1 LGIIG
6 QKSDTEEYHP
16 TIGGLL
22 LFGKNPSLYLPHV
35 YVKVV
40 YNGEARLFFGNI
52 LKMLDDVSDYMRSI
66 IKVEGYPFNA
76 LEEVMPMLCSQDYLD
91 VSKGIV
97 ITVTDKKY

>member
-1 LGIIG
+1 LILEALGIIG

-22 LFGKNPSLYLPHV
+22 LFGKSFFVPSPCLC
-35 YVKVV
+35 KS
-40 YNGEARLFFGNI
+40 RLQWRGPAVFRDI

-76 LEEVMPMLCSQDYLD
+76 LEE
-91 VSKGIV
+91 
-97 ITVTDKKY
+97 

>member
-1 LGIIG
+1 
-6 QKSDTEEYHP
+6 
-16 TIGGLL
+16 L

-76 LEEVMPMLCSQDYLD
+76 LEEVIANAL
-91 VSKGIV
+91 
-97 ITVTDKKY
+97 VTGTIWMFQKEL

>member
-1 LGIIG
+1 LRLGHNRTKVRYGGIP
-6 QKSDTEEYHP
+6 SNHR
-16 TIGGLL
+16 GLL

-66 IKVEGYPFNA
+66 IKVEGYP
-76 LEEVMPMLCSQDYLD
+76 LMLW
-91 VSKGIV
+91 KR
-97 ITVTDKKY
+97 